1 MRTAI
6 DTERLDK
13 AIRST
18 IKAFKE
24 ATAVQIWTWAMNRE
38 GNLLAIEDR
47 LEDLADAGMLVRIP
61 HSWPLT
67 YKMGRWR

>member
-1 MRTAI
+1 MRMTI
-6 DTERLDK
+6 DTERLDN

-24 ATAVQIWTWAMNRE
+24 ASAVQIWTWAMNRE

-47 LEDLADAGMLVRIP
+47 LEDLVDAGVLSRTP
-61 HSWPLT
+61 QSWPPT
-67 YKMGRWR
+67 YTMRRR

>member
-1 MRTAI
+1 MSMAI
-6 DTERLDK
+6 DIGRLDN

-18 IKAFKE
+18 IGTFKE

-47 LEDLADAGMLVRIP
+47 LEDLAEAGMLVRVKN
-61 HSWPLT
+61 SWPLT
-67 YKMGRWR
+67 YRMGRWR